1 MIAILVPLE
10 DIHNNPYQARLDYGD
25 VAALAADIA
34 AHGLLQP
41 PLGRLVWAASGA
53 ALNAGQ
59 TADTLRNYEVQ
70 GWAAGLR
77 VQLAFGHRR
86 LRAYRQLA
94 GETHMPV
101 RIAALSDDGMIDA
114 LWTENAQRADVNPME
129 QAELM
134 ARKLELARQRG
145 GSVQTVATDWGLDRS
160 TVANKL
166 RLLKLPPKVQ
176 QAVREGRVSERQ
188 AMAILSALQQGDEAA
203 TPVIEA
209 ALDDPRAVSSDK
221 LRRLTYAPRVKAA
234 RLPKSDVPMLR
245 HGIRGDQSPDT
256 VAWATVIA
264 AARGACERCVRTVGP
279 ANELVCRQ
287 CPGVTL
293 IQVLSNKEMTQ

>member
-1 MIAILVPLE
+1 MSTILVRLE
-10 DIHNNPYQARLDYGD
+10 VIHDNPYQTRLDYGD

-34 AHGLLQP
+34 ARGLLQQP
-41 PLGRLVWAASGA
+41 MGRLVWAASGLP
-53 ALNAGQ
+53 LNAGQ
-59 TADTLRNYEVQ
+59 TANVLRNYEVQ
-70 GWAAGLR
+70 GWQHGLR
-77 VQLAFGHRR
+77 VELAFGHRR

-101 RIAALSDDGMIDA
+101 RIASLSNDDMLDA
-114 LWTENAQRADVNPME
+114 LWTENAQRVDVNPME

-134 ARKLELARQRG
+134 VRKLELAKQQG
-145 GSVQTVATDWGLDRS
+145 GGVQTVATDWGLDRS

-176 QAVREGRVSERQ
+176 QAVRDGRVSERQ

-293 IQVLSNKEMTQ
+293 IQALGAT